1 MKHRWAA
8 LVVVLALG
16 ALVPTFAAAQG
27 TQNPPPAGERPGVQ
41 LGQNYP
47 NPFSPATTLS
57 PFTTIPFTIGDP
69 PGCTSDAG
77 RQHRVTLRIYNVL
90 AQLVAIPELQGTGAG
105 GEGQQAVNVPLT
117 CGTYTAA
124 WNGNYMNTSQE
135 VPSGVYIYLLEVD
148 GRTIGKKM
156 IVMR

>member
-8 LVVVLALG
+8 LVTVLALG
-16 ALVPTFAAAQG
+16 ALVPRCVAAQG
-27 TQNPPPAGERPGVQ
+27 TPNPPPAGERSPGVQ

-47 NPFSPATTLS
+47 NPFSPATTAS
-57 PFTTIPFTIGDP
+57 QFTTIPFAIGDP
-69 PGCTSDAG
+69 PDCKNDGG

-90 AQLVAIPELQGTGAG
+90 AQLVAIPELQESGG
-105 GEGQQAVNVPLT
+105 GEKQKAVNVSLK
-117 CGTYTAA
+117 CGTYTAV
-124 WNGNYMNTSQE
+124 WNGNYMDTSQE
-135 VPSGVYIYLLEVD
+135 VPSGVYIYLLEVN